1 MLVTVN
7 YFRSLNFNCFPGCL
21 LVAADYS
28 QLELRLLAHLSADS
42 KLKAVLNGGE
52 DVFRNLSAVWNNIP
66 CHTVQIWLKI
76 SNSIF

>member
-1 MLVTVN
+1 MFGTVS
-7 YFRSLNFNCFPGCL
+7 YFRALNFGCFPGSL

-52 DVFRNLSAVWNNIP
+52 DVFRNLSAVWNCIP
-66 CHTVQIWLKI
+66 SHKV
-76 SNSIF
+76 